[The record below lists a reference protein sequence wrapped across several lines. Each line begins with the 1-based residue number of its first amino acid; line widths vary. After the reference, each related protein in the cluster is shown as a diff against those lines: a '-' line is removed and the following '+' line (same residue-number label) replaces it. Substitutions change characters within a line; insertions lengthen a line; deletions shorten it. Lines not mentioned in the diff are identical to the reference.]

1 MLGFLLL
8 KRRHLMKLQ
17 RRELGALMAG
27 LALSYASGSAWA
39 QTFPIKPVRMV
50 VPYPPGG
57 ATDAIARLISGKLAT
72 KWAQTL
78 LVENRAGAGTTV
90 AAEFVAKSAPD
101 GYTLYETTATHTV
114 SASLYPKLNYDPI
127 GGFTPITL
135 TATIPLVLVT
145 ANNVPART
153 LEELMKWIKAQPNGV
168 SIASPGNGSVQHLTS
183 ELFKLKTGIKGVH
196 IPYKGGSPMVND
208 LLGGQVN
215 MAFVTLS
222 EVAPHIK
229 AGNIRAIALAHDKR
243 MSFLPDIPT
252 FAEQGMPGFISAT
265 WFGTFAPAGLP
276 VELRDR
282 IYRDIADVVALPD
295 VTQALVGMG
304 AEINNLNP
312 QEFSKLINAENIR
325 WAEAVKVSGAR
336 VD

>member
-1 MLGFLLL
+1 
-8 KRRHLMKLQ
+8 MKFQ
-17 RRELGALMAG
+17 RRILGALVTG
-27 LALSYASGSAWA
+27 LAFTCVSGAAWA
-39 QTFPIKPVRMV
+39 QPFPSKPIRMV

-57 ATDAIARLISGKLAT
+57 ATDVIARLISTKLT
-72 KWAQTL
+72 SKWGQPMV
-78 LVENRAGAGTTV
+78 VENRAGAGTTV

-145 ANNVPART
+145 ANNVPVRT
-153 LEELMKWIKAQPNGV
+153 LDELMKWIKAQPNGV

-196 IPYKGGSPMVND
+196 VPYKGGSPMVND

-229 AGNIRAIALAHDKR
+229 AGKIRAIALAHDKR
-243 MSFLPDIPT
+243 MSLLSDIPT

-276 VELRDR
+276 FELRDR
-282 IYRDIADVVALPD
+282 IYRDIAAIVEMPD
-295 VTQALVGMG
+295 VKQTLVDMG
-304 AEINNLNP
+304 AEINNLGP
-312 QEFSKLINAENIR
+312 QEFSKLINVENAR

>member
-1 MLGFLLL
+1 
-8 KRRHLMKLQ
+8 MKFQ
-17 RRELGALMAG
+17 RRILGALVTG
-27 LALSYASGSAWA
+27 LAFTCASGTAWA
-39 QTFPIKPVRMV
+39 QPFPNKPIRMV

-57 ATDAIARLISGKLAT
+57 ATDVIARLISTKLTA
-72 KWAQTL
+72 KWGQPMV
-78 LVENRAGAGTTV
+78 VENRAGAGTTV
-90 AAEFVAKSAPD
+90 GAEFVAKSAPD

-153 LEELMKWIKAQPNGV
+153 LDELMKWIKAQPNGA

-229 AGNIRAIALAHDKR
+229 AGKIRAIALAHDKR
-243 MSFLPDIPT
+243 MSSLPDIPT

-282 IYRDIADVVALPD
+282 IYRDIAAIVAMPD
-295 VTQALVGMG
+295 VKQTLVDMG
-304 AEINNLNP
+304 AEINNLDP
-312 QEFSKLINAENIR
+312 QGFSKLINAENAR